1 MTYGPVAAQNRA
13 RAEKQ
18 APAAP
23 PVPQPSAV
31 GGRERPAGA
40 ISGAT
45 ANLPA
50 SAPAQVAEKGRTI
63 MMHGPVA
70 AQNLARAEKQA
81 PASPSVPPPG
91 AAASREAPAG
101 ALRAKPDEPVTPIV
115 VWMSP
120 ADSSDSAGPPFGRA
134 SDVAPAAKLD
144 EGNTQ
149 VDPAPVDLP
158 PAAVVPTL
166 RQPPA
171 GAAGLPGRGGMALRR
186 LPWLARAWADAAT
199 ALSLLA
205 EATVLYRRT
214 WRPLLLLV
222 AILLLP
228 AAAAKSCMVAAVT
241 GSAIP
246 DPLRDLSD
254 STVDFSRVKQELTRR
269 AQASRAA
276 GKTDKAALAEIAALE
291 TVAAAS
297 TAAVETPSPV
307 AVAARW
313 LAAVL
318 VTGLLLFGL
327 AVPLAY
333 AILTV
338 AMVDQRAG
346 APLPS
351 FMDVGVL
358 LWRRRLRLVTALL
371 PAAAIVAL
379 GSVLFVGPGLV
390 AAVLLLFVPVVV
402 LFERAAG
409 KAALLRSVALVRA
422 DAVRVIVVALAATL
436 LSAAAFMLAD
446 LVMPGSSR
454 RILVFLRV
462 FLGDLL
468 MIASL
473 PVPALA
479 MACLYVE
486 LRGREGVD
494 AAALAQAARR

>member
-1 MTYGPVAAQNRA
+1 
-13 RAEKQ
+13 
-18 APAAP
+18 
-23 PVPQPSAV
+23 
-31 GGRERPAGA
+31 
-40 ISGAT
+40 
-45 ANLPA
+45 
-50 SAPAQVAEKGRTI
+50 
-63 MMHGPVA
+63 
-70 AQNLARAEKQA
+70 
-81 PASPSVPPPG
+81 
-91 AAASREAPAG
+91 
-101 ALRAKPDEPVTPIV
+101 
-115 VWMSP
+115 
-120 ADSSDSAGPPFGRA
+120 
-134 SDVAPAAKLD
+134 
-144 EGNTQ
+144 
-149 VDPAPVDLP
+149 
-158 PAAVVPTL
+158 
-166 RQPPA
+166 
-171 GAAGLPGRGGMALRR
+171 MALHR
-186 LPWLARAWADAAT
+186 LPWLARAWADAAA

-205 EATVLYRRT
+205 ETTTLYRRT

-241 GSAIP
+241 GSATP
-246 DPLRDLSD
+246 DPLRDVSD
-254 STVDFSRVKQELTRR
+254 ATVDFSRVKQELTRR
-269 AQASRAA
+269 AQASHAA
-276 GKTDKAALAEIAALE
+276 GKLDKAALAELAALE

-297 TAAVETPSPV
+297 TVAVETPSQ
-307 AVAARW
+307 VAAAAR
-313 LAAVL
+313 LIAAVL
-318 VTGLLLFGL
+318 VTGLLVFGL

-338 AMVDQRAG
+338 ALVDQRAG

-390 AAVLLLFVPVVV
+390 AAVLLVFVPVVV

-468 MIASL
+468 MIVSL

-479 MACLYVE
+479 MASLYVD

-494 AAALAQAARR
+494 AVALARAARR